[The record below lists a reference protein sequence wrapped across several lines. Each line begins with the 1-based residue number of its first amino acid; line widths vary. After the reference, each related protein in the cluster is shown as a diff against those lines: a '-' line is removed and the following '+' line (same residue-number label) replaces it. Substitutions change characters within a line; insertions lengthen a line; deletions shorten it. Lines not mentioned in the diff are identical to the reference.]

1 MSVKTQLLLSF
12 VTQKKMETKSNFGRL
27 AATAVVF
34 LFTLNVDVDVS
45 STFQASDRPELGRH
59 EVSRVTDS
67 IGEKKNSCS
76 RLFFSLSLF

>member
-27 AATAVVF
+27 AAVVVF